1 MQNHKIIIHRS
12 HDQKIEKEVIDIV
25 KDKIDQI
32 YQVIV
37 LYVDTLPK
45 DAKVELSIIWAPKNL
60 EKGIEVNLRID

>member
-37 LYVDTLPK
+37 LYVDTVPK
-45 DAKVELSIIWAPKNL
+45 EAKVELSII
-60 EKGIEVNLRID
+60 